1 LAVWNFPNHIEAYKL
16 LSVTLSKTFK
26 TSEQLSI
33 SKIFNAFN
41 YAKNAARQSVFL
53 SKGTVGEEN
62 GWVRRKEKV
71 WQLFQS
77 CKIELQINLPTAV
90 LIHHNGR
97 FSLGRNCWGKYR
109 GEIDLKWKSMLRW
122 LCANSSSNNLVK
134 SLEIPF
140 PFCLSSGVSV
150 RG

>member
-1 LAVWNFPNHIEAYKL
+1 MQQESRYFWVKGQGAR
-16 LSVTLSKTFK
+16 KTW
-26 TSEQLSI
+26 
-33 SKIFNAFN
+33 
-41 YAKNAARQSVFL
+41 R
-53 SKGTVGEEN
+53 
-62 GWVRRKEKV
+62 RRKEKV

-150 RG
+150 RGWNNGNSSNFLKFNLEVRSCQNASAYWWPD

>member
-41 YAKNAARQSVFL
+41 YAKNAARKSVFL

-62 GWVRRKEKV
+62 VKEEKGESV
-71 WQLFQS
+71 AAFS
-77 CKIELQINLPTAV
+77 KLQN
-90 LIHHNGR
+90 
-97 FSLGRNCWGKYR
+97 
-109 GEIDLKWKSMLRW
+109 
-122 LCANSSSNNLVK
+122 
-134 SLEIPF
+134 
-140 PFCLSSGVSV
+140 
-150 RG
+150 